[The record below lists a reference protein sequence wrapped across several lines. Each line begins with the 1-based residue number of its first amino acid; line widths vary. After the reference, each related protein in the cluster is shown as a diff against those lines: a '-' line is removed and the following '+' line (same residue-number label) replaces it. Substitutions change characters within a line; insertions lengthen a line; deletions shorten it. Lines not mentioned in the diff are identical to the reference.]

1 MEFSKILTEKER
13 DSLSNAERRKYLKWE
28 KEQTNKHLISQTDIN
43 DDTKG
48 EISVHEEISVS
59 GAEPVVAA
67 IIEAPATVQPA
78 IEEPSKKG
86 RPKGTP
92 LTKLSFN
99 IPTEYIDTINLVT
112 GIKYG
117 GNKSAYIVSLIKKDI
132 EENGNLYDRFKS
144 IANLQ

>member
-1 MEFSKILTEKER
+1 MEFNKILTEKER

-48 EISVHEEISVS
+48 EISVLEEISVS
-59 GAEPVVAA
+59 EAEPVVAA
-67 IIEAPATVQPA
+67 IIEAPAAVQPA
-78 IEEPSKKG
+78 IKEPSKKG